1 MVKLHEECYVAQM
14 KNTDT
19 KTPKKVKGPTPIDPG
34 EHNFGRLSREDRFT
48 TVYIGNMSY
57 EQDEFSLKKLFSTY
71 GKVTYV
77 RLVKDKKTNKSKG
90 IAFVQMPTEKDAL
103 YAIERLNGTKLD
115 GRTLKVSVAV
125 ENDTIIKT
133 RNGEPTSGPVKKVK
147 GEESPE
153 ITEAPR
159 NRRRDK
165 KTGLDLLFEN
175 TRS

>member
-1 MVKLHEECYVAQM
+1 M

-19 KTPKKVKGPTPIDPG
+19 KTPKKVKGPVPVDPG

-57 EQDEFSLKKLFSTY
+57 DQDEFSLKKLFSTY

-90 IAFVQMPTEKDAL
+90 FAFVQMPTEKDAL
-103 YAIERLNGTKLD
+103 YAIERLNGSKLD

-133 RNGEPTSGPVKKVK
+133 RNGEPTSGPLKTVKEV
-147 GEESPE
+147 
-153 ITEAPR
+153 EADAPKAPL
-159 NRRRDK
+159 RRRDK
-165 KTGLDLLFEN
+165 KKGLDLLFEN

>member
-1 MVKLHEECYVAQM
+1 M
-14 KNTDT
+14 KTIDT
-19 KTPKKVKGPTPIDPG
+19 KTPKKKNPAPIDPG
-34 EHNFGRLSREDRFT
+34 AHNFGRLSREDRFT

-57 EQDEFSLKKLFSTY
+57 EKDEFEIKKLFSTY

-77 RLVKDKKTNKSKG
+77 RLVKDQKTSRSKG
-90 IAFVQMPTEKDAL
+90 FAFVQMPTEKDAL
-103 YAIERLNGTKLD
+103 YAIERLNGSKMD

-133 RNGEPTSGPVKKVK
+133 RNGEPTSGPIKRVK
-147 GEESPE
+147 GEDAPE
-153 ITEAPR
+153 VEAPR

-165 KTGLDLLFEN
+165 KKGLDLLFEN